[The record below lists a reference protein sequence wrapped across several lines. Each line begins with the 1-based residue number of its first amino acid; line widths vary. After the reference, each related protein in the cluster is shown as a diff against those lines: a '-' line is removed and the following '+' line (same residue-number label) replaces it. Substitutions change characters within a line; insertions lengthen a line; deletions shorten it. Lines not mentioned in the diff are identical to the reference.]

1 MLAVVAGSLRE
12 QLQHTLGTTHTIER
26 ELGGGGMSRVF
37 LAEERSLGRHVVV
50 KVLPPE
56 LAADVNAERFRR
68 EIQLCARLQHPH
80 IVPVLSAGVGE
91 ELLYYTMPFIEG
103 QSLRQRLTAG
113 GPLAVGETLRI
124 LREVLHALSY
134 AHRRGVAHRDIKPE
148 NILLGEGGAV
158 VADFG
163 IAKALDASASTSI
176 TTAGF
181 AIGTPA
187 YMAPEQVAGSKTLD
201 HRADIYAV
209 GIVAYEM
216 LTGRPPFTG
225 DSPEEILAAHISEQP
240 APVSQRRNI
249 PPAVASLV
257 MRCLAKYPADRW
269 QNADEMLARLE
280 TLASDGAG
288 AIAAPSSRRVWPWVA
303 GAAAVAAIAVVAIV
317 AGKPDPGGAGEPPP
331 SRDSVYSVAIPLF
344 DYIGPDAENAYIAH
358 GTTLDVI
365 GSVEP
370 PSPDPRDWPD
380 VGRLLSPAGRARSS
394 DGGIASRGSRHG
406 RKRQSAGQ

>member
-1 MLAVVAGSLRE
+1 MAVVAGSLRE
-12 QLQHTLGTTHTIER
+12 QLQHTLGSTHTIER

-257 MRCLAKYPADRW
+257 MRCLAKYPADRS
-269 QNADEMLARLE
+269 QTADEIWHRS
-280 TLASDGAG
+280 TRS
-288 AIAAPSSRRVWPWVA
+288 
-303 GAAAVAAIAVVAIV
+303 
-317 AGKPDPGGAGEPPP
+317 PPM
-331 SRDSVYSVAIPLF
+331 
-344 DYIGPDAENAYIAH
+344 E
-358 GTTLDVI
+358 
-365 GSVEP
+365 
-370 PSPDPRDWPD
+370 
-380 VGRLLSPAGRARSS
+380 RARSPLPPRLEC
-394 DGGIASRGSRHG
+394 GRGSRG
-406 RKRQSAGQ
+406 RRQSAPSLSWPSLPASRIRAAPASRRFPRFGLLGRHPIVRLHRTGRGERVHCHSKTLNVIGR